1 VKRKNQLL
9 YSPRRRR
16 RRPGPKGPSKQ
27 LISAVTEMKR
37 RNPRFGCRKIAEP
50 VERRFLSLRIDSA
63 QKHWIMVVMDVFT
76 RRIIGFGVA
85 PADLEGP
92 DICRMFNRA
101 IAKQTPPKYLS
112 SDNDRLFRF
121 HRWLA
126 NLRILEIDEI
136 KSIPCMPRSHAFVE
150 RLIGTVQRE
159 FLDRTLFW
167 NQGDLERKLDN
178 YRNYYNRHRCH
189 TGLAGVTPADQSGVP
204 PPPIAKL
211 ESYSWRQHCNALFQ
225 TPIAA

>member
-1 VKRKNQLL
+1 MVLRGSPSSTKDSLWSVDFFRCESILL
-9 YSPRRRR
+9 KSY
-16 RRPGPKGPSKQ
+16 
-27 LISAVTEMKR
+27 
-37 RNPRFGCRKIAEP
+37 
-50 VERRFLSLRIDSA
+50 
-63 QKHWIMVVMDVFT
+63 WIMVVMDVFT

-112 SDNDRLFRF
+112 SDNDPLFRF

-126 NLRILEIDEI
+126 NLRILEVDEI

-150 RLIGTVQRE
+150 RLIGTVRRE

-178 YRNYYNRHRCH
+178 DGAYYNRHRCH